1 MNSPVLK
8 EKVDTVIGIY
18 KITCL
23 YTNKVYVGS
32 SCNIHIRWKQHQQ
45 DLIAKKHINRYLQ
58 YSYDNYGDFT
68 YEILEVL
75 TDITRQE
82 LLVREQYYID
92 LHRSMHR
99 KYGYNIVPAVKA
111 KSNGKVKGTK
121 AKVKA
126 RITRRRK
133 RVKSYRS

>member
-1 MNSPVLK
+1 MNSQDIK
-8 EKVDTVIGIY
+8 ETNVTGIY

-45 DLIAKKHINRYLQ
+45 DLAAKKHINRYLQ

-75 TDITRQE
+75 TDTTRQE
-82 LLVREQYYID
+82 LLIREQYYID
-92 LHRSMHR
+92 LYRSMHR
-99 KYGYNIVPAVKA
+99 KHGYNIVPAV
-111 KSNGKVKGTK
+111 GKVKT
-121 AKVKA
+121 KVKVKTKK
-126 RITRRRK
+126 TRRRK

>member
-1 MNSPVLK
+1 MIDEVQKTP
-8 EKVDTVIGIY
+8 IAGIY
-18 KITCL
+18 KITCP

-58 YSYDNYGDFT
+58 YSYDTYGDFN

-75 TDITRQE
+75 TDTTRQE

-99 KYGYNIVPAVKA
+99 KYGYNIVPAVA
-111 KSNGKVKGTK
+111 KSAVAKVKTKVKGTK
-121 AKVKA
+121 RK
-126 RITRRRK
+126 ITRRRK
-133 RVKSYRS
+133 RVKSYR